1 MIKRNKV
8 RETVLYFTPEPAA
21 HVMKLKGVLVQMGI
35 RIRNVA
41 PEQAGETI
49 GSLLGLEGY
58 DSDPASEQTTEIM
71 GLTEIT
77 EEMLVMHQFSGSRM
91 DELLLNL
98 RRAGVPKINLKAI
111 VTDSNIGWTFH
122 HLYEEIKEEH
132 EKMRETNQ

>member
-8 RETVLYFTPEPAA
+8 RETVLYFTPEPMA
-21 HVMKLKGVLVQMGI
+21 HGMKLKGVLVQMGI

-58 DSDPASEQTTEIM
+58 DSGPASEPM
-71 GLTEIT
+71 AEIT
-77 EEMLVMHQFSGSRM
+77 EEILVMHQFSGSRM

-111 VTDSNIGWTFH
+111 VTDSNIGWTFQ